1 MLTQTCPADWPLEIN
16 KHTSEPL
23 RPQAA
28 EFSVRLKIR
37 NGVKPKQEH
46 LGPRPLRA
54 QQSLGQAAALQANCL
69 QLDKYREGKGLQTLQ
84 GSNDS
89 GGETTADPKH

>member
-1 MLTQTCPADWPLEIN
+1 MLTQTCPADWPFEIN
-16 KHTSEPL
+16 KHTSDPL

-69 QLDKYREGKGLQTLQ
+69 QLDKYREGNTGA
-84 GSNDS
+84 
-89 GGETTADPKH
+89 ADPAGLE